1 MRCRWVLYLIR
12 PNILSLKLQLAERLC
27 LQAAQKTS
35 QARRAT
41 FDELR
46 RTLRYVEESD
56 ERNEHMNLFSR
67 LLDPFTHTPLGALN
81 RRAIP
86 FESAFDFSRQG
97 WFARGHELHELFFAR
112 K

>member
-1 MRCRWVLYLIR
+1 MDRFYQTQRIVANEMSLVRYLIR

-46 RTLRYVEESD
+46 RTLQYVEGVGQAQ
-56 ERNEHMNLFSR
+56 RINEVFSA
-67 LLDPFTHTPLGALN
+67 GC
-81 RRAIP
+81 
-86 FESAFDFSRQG
+86 
-97 WFARGHELHELFFAR
+97 
-112 K
+112 

>member
-1 MRCRWVLYLIR
+1 MSLVRYLIR

-46 RTLRYVEESD
+46 RTLRYVEGVGRAQRAYESFQQAV
-56 ERNEHMNLFSR
+56 RSLHPCLFGC
-67 LLDPFTHTPLGALN
+67 L
-81 RRAIP
+81 
-86 FESAFDFSRQG
+86 ESACDSIREHL
-97 WFARGHELHELFFAR
+97 RFFAAR
-112 K
+112 VVCARS

>member
-1 MRCRWVLYLIR
+1 MSLVRYLIR

-35 QARRAT
+35 QARRAK

-46 RTLRYVEESD
+46 RTLQYVEAS
-56 ERNEHMNLFSR
+56 RASVTKHMSLFHS
-67 LLDPFTHTPLGALN
+67 LLNTFAHPPLGALN
-81 RRAIP
+81 RRAVP

>member
-1 MRCRWVLYLIR
+1 MFFRDAVEIPEGAKELPKNQSLVLKAFGRMDRFYIKLKESSPMRCRWVLYLIR

-46 RTLRYVEESD
+46 RTLQYVEGVGQAQRS
-56 ERNEHMNLFSR
+56 
-67 LLDPFTHTPLGALN
+67 
-81 RRAIP
+81 I
-86 FESAFDFSRQG
+86 
-97 WFARGHELHELFFAR
+97 
-112 K
+112 